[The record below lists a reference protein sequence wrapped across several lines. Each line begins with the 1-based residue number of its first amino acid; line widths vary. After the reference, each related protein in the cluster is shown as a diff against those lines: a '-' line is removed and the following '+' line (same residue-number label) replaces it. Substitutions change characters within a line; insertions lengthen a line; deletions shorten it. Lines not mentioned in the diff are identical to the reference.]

1 MSQSPKKIDDKPAT
15 SKAADRS
22 RRRRRTGFIIG
33 AVVIIIILAILGVGY
48 YQSYISPFQR
58 IIITVDDTS
67 IRMDYFINRTRMVGA
82 NPVTMLGI
90 LTSEQ
95 IVKIKAPSFGIA
107 VSPEDITQELRTAAR
122 GSSETI
128 SESEFQAWYRQQLNE
143 SKVSDAEFREIVAT
157 SLVAA
162 RLQEYLAER
171 VPTVSEQVHLH
182 DILVSG
188 YQQAQD
194 IKARLGK
201 GESFADL
208 AREVSLDEQ
217 SKAGGGDLGW
227 LPRGV
232 LDPQLNWI
240 IFALNPGEVS
250 VPVPTEAQ
258 PTEGGRYYLFM
269 VSEKAD
275 TKELDENSLQM
286 LKARALENWLA
297 EERQFHQVTYNF
309 TSETAAWINW
319 QLSKSNPSSTSQT
332 PTHSE

>member
-1 MSQSPKKIDDKPAT
+1 MSQSPKRIDGKPAI
-15 SKAADRS
+15 SKAADIS

-33 AVVIIIILAILGVGY
+33 AVVITIILVILGVGY

-58 IIITVDDTS
+58 IIITVDGTS
-67 IRMDYFINRTRMVGA
+67 IRIDYFIKRTRMAGA
-82 NPVTMLGI
+82 TSISMLEA

-95 IVKIKAPSFGIA
+95 IIKIKAPSYGIA
-107 VSPEDITQELRTAAR
+107 VSPEEVTQELRTAAR
-122 GSSETI
+122 GSSTTI

-143 SKVSDAEFREIVAT
+143 SKLSDAEFKEIVAT
-157 SLVAA
+157 SLLAA

-171 VPTVSEQVHLH
+171 VPTVAEQVHLY
-182 DILVSG
+182 DILVNG

-194 IKARLGK
+194 IKARVGK
-201 GESFADL
+201 GEAFADL

-227 LPRGV
+227 VPRGV
-232 LDPQLNWI
+232 LAPQLNSI

-250 VPVPTEAQ
+250 APVPTEAQ
-258 PTEGGRYYLFM
+258 PTEGGPYLLLM
-269 VSEKAD
+269 VSEKVDA
-275 TKELDENSLQM
+275 KELDENSLQM
-286 LKARALENWLA
+286 LKTRALGNWLV

-319 QLSKSNPSSTSQT
+319 QLSKNNPSATGQT
-332 PTHSE
+332 PTP